1 MENKYIYTIGR
12 RKTATAQL
20 RLFTWKWKSIIN
32 GKDAGEYINRSDLF
46 DKVFSPLKITKLKDK
61 FFFEVKVE
69 GSWESAQ
76 SEAIMYALAKAVA
89 EQDETLRKILKSAG
103 LMTSDGRKVERKK
116 PGKHKARKS
125 IQWSKR

>member
-1 MENKYIYTIGR
+1 MENKYTYTIGR

-20 RLFTWKWKSIIN
+20 KLFVWKGKSTIN
-32 GKDAGEYINRSDLF
+32 GKDAGDYIHRSDLF

-61 FFFEVKVE
+61 FYFEVKVA

-76 SEAIMYALAKAVA
+76 SEAIMYALARAVA
-89 EQDETLRKILKSAG
+89 EEDETLRKVLKSAG
-103 LMTSDGRKVERKK
+103 LMTSDGRQVERKK
-116 PGKHKARKS
+116 PWKHKARKS